1 MRHLIGAVSAS
12 AVLLFAPAYALN
24 NPLPGSSAV
33 IDKVSSNAVIAFLQ
47 GAGVAASYVGEEPS
61 GDKTIVATAGTQT
74 AYIILRN
81 CDGSGPGAG
90 CGLVQPFG
98 RFNAQGVTFDQINN
112 FNMNVGINSF
122 AGLFPDGTGLVAS
135 KTYLNGGVTFEHAKF
150 GIATL
155 FADLDRLAA
164 SINPG
169 VLARTSWKKALPDQ
183 GLVMSLP
190 SLPDGSAPHVNAV
203 GTGGPGLLTGEMR
216 AVLASGGVATD

>member
-1 MRHLIGAVSAS
+1 MRYLIGAIMAA
-12 AVLLFAPAYALN
+12 AVVVNAPANAQN

-47 GAGVAASYVGEEPS
+47 GAGVGATFAGEEAS
-61 GDKTIVATAGTQT
+61 GDKTVVVTSGTQT

-81 CDGSGPGAG
+81 CDGSGPNAG

-135 KTYLNGGVTFEHAKF
+135 KTYLNGGVTFEHVKF

-155 FADLDRLAA
+155 FADLDRMAA
-164 SINPG
+164 AINPG
-169 VLARTSWKKALPDQ
+169 VIASVSWEKASPYQ
-183 GLVMSLP
+183 GLVMGLP

-203 GTGGPGLLTGEMR
+203 GTGGLGLLTEEMR
-216 AVLASGGVATD
+216 AVLATASVAAN

>member
-1 MRHLIGAVSAS
+1 MRYLTGAILASIVVVSAPAS
-12 AVLLFAPAYALN
+12 AQN

-33 IDKVSSNAVIAFLQ
+33 IDKVSPNAVIAFLQ
-47 GAGVAASYVGEEPS
+47 GAGAGASFAGEEVS
-61 GDKTIVATAGTQT
+61 GDKTIVVTAGNQT

-81 CDGSGPGAG
+81 CDGAGPGAG

-135 KTYLNGGVTFEHAKF
+135 KTYLNGGVTFDHVKF

-155 FADLDRLAA
+155 FADLDRVAA
-164 SINPG
+164 AIKPG
-169 VLARTSWKKALPDQ
+169 VIARVSWETTSPDA

-203 GTGGPGLLTGEMR
+203 GTAGQGLLTGEMR
-216 AVLASGGVATD
+216 AVLASGGVAAN

>member
-12 AVLLFAPAYALN
+12 AVLFFAPAFAQN
-24 NPLPGSSAV
+24 NPLPGSSAI
-33 IDKVSSNAVIAFLQ
+33 IDRVSSNAVIAFLQ
-47 GAGVAASYVGEEPS
+47 GAGAGASFVGEEPN
-61 GDKTIVATAGTQT
+61 GDKTVVATAGTQT

-81 CDGSGPGAG
+81 CDGSGPDAR

-98 RFNAQGVTFDQINN
+98 RFNAQGVTFDQINS
-112 FNMNVGINSF
+112 FNLNVGINSF
-122 AGLFPDGTGLVAS
+122 AGLFPDGTGLVAN
-135 KTYLNGGVTFEHAKF
+135 KTYLNGGVTFEHVKF

-164 SINPG
+164 AIKPSVI
-169 VLARTSWKKALPDQ
+169 ARVSWETTSPDA

-203 GTGGPGLLTGEMR
+203 GTAGQGLLTAEMR
-216 AVLASGGVATD
+216 AVLASGGAPLE